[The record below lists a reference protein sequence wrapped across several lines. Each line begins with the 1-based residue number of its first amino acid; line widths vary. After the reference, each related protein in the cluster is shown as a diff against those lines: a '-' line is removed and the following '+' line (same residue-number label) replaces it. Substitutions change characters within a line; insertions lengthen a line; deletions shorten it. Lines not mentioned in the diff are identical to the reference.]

1 MQYSRL
7 TNHKRG
13 CNMDKL
19 PEIIAAYIAMDQR
32 RKDEHAIT
40 MKLAALRNPAS
51 NVVTLT
57 LVSNRTK
64 N

>member
-1 MQYSRL
+1 
-7 TNHKRG
+7 
-13 CNMDKL
+13 MDRL

-32 RKDEHAIT
+32 RKDENVIT